1 MFKLIKSDKFDSLAE
16 KLLYCSY
23 FVYQFMFLL
32 HVSAL
37 AHNVALYD
45 KLTSIVIILSFGVIL
60 LIDFYYLLRGNYTL
74 NEIIIYGIVG
84 TLLLI
89 SLLNYRDVMVSVNLF
104 AIMAFKNVDAKNGLK
119 IYFIATIIGMICVM
133 LLGIIT
139 PYTGNVIQT
148 RYGVERIRYGLGFFY
163 TSFALHYLFSL
174 VLVFLIICDKVKL
187 FHYFLIAIIN
197 VVLFLLT
204 DTKAPFLYI
213 WLILIIYLILTKIKS
228 EFLVRFYG
236 ILTVLSYP
244 VLSLFTII
252 ASYCYNPQSS
262 LSVLLDKV
270 LTGRLYLTHNALERC
285 KFTLFGQTVDIWGEG
300 FYIDSSIINMLVL
313 NGLMILIVSVLF
325 MTIFSYFSAKNKNI
339 PLMIALSF
347 FALRSAF
354 DWGFMAF
361 QMTPIVIMFY
371 SEFKSFSDKYSFA
384 NNFNFNISDN
394 KKGEL

>member
-16 KLLYCSY
+16 KLLYYSY

-37 AHNVALYD
+37 AHNVDIYD
-45 KLTSIVIILSFGVIL
+45 KLTSIVIILSFGIIL
-60 LIDFYYLLRGNYTL
+60 LIDLYYLLRGNYTL
-74 NEIIIYGIVG
+74 NEIVVYGIVG

-89 SLLNYRDVMVSVNLF
+89 SLLNYSDVMVSVNLF
-104 AIMAFKNVDAKNGLK
+104 AIMAFKNVNAKKGLK

-148 RYGVERIRYGLGFFY
+148 RYGISRIRYGLGFFY

-174 VLVFLIICDKVKL
+174 VLVFLIICKNVK
-187 FHYFLIAIIN
+187 FYHYVLIA
-197 VVLFLLT
+197 VVNCILFFLT
-204 DTKAPFLYI
+204 DTKAPFFYI
-213 WLILIIYLILTKIKS
+213 WLILLVYLILTKVKS
-228 EFLVRFYG
+228 NFLINLYG
-236 ILTVLSYP
+236 VLTILSYP
-244 VLSLFTII
+244 ILSIFSIVT
-252 ASYCYNPQSS
+252 SYCYNEQNRFF
-262 LSVLLDKV
+262 VLLNKV
-270 LTGRLYLTHNALERC
+270 LTGRLYLTHNALEKC
-285 KFTLFGQTVDIWGEG
+285 KFTLFGQTVGIWGEG

-313 NGLMILIVSVLF
+313 NGLIILIVSVVF
-325 MTIFSYFSAKNKNI
+325 MTIFSYFSAKNKSI

-361 QMTPIVIMFY
+361 QMTPVVILFY
-371 SEFKSFSDKYSFA
+371 NTYIEFKK
-384 NNFNFNISDN
+384 NNKVIINISKYN
-394 KKGEL
+394 SRKI

>member
-1 MFKLIKSDKFDSLAE
+1 MFKLIKSEKYDSMVE
-16 KLLYCSY
+16 KILYYSY

-37 AHNVALYD
+37 AHNVDLYD
-45 KLTSIVIILSFGVIL
+45 KLTSIAIILSFGVIL
-60 LIDFYYLLRGNYTL
+60 LIDLYYLLRGNYSL

-104 AIMAFKNVDAKNGLK
+104 AIMAFKNVDAKKGLK

-139 PYTGNVIQT
+139 PYTGNVIQN
-148 RYGVERIRYGLGFFY
+148 RYGIPRIRYGLGFFY

-174 VLVFLIICDKVKL
+174 VLVFLIICKNVRVY
-187 FHYFLIAIIN
+187 HYLLIA
-197 VVLFLLT
+197 VVNCILFFLT
-204 DTKAPFLYI
+204 DTKAPFFYI
-213 WLILIIYLILTKIKS
+213 WLIIIVYLILTKIKS
-228 EFLVRFYG
+228 NFLINFFG
-236 ILTVLSYP
+236 MLTILAYP
-244 VLSLFTII
+244 VLTIFTTV
-252 ASYCYNPQSS
+252 ASYCYNEQNKFFVI
-262 LSVLLDKV
+262 LNKV
-270 LTGRLYLTHNALERC
+270 LTGRLYLTHNALEKC

-313 NGLMILIVSVLF
+313 NGLMILIVSVIF

-361 QMTPIVIMFY
+361 QMTPVVIMFY
-371 SEFKSFSDKYSFA
+371 STYYEWKNKYSV
-384 NNFNFNISDN
+384 
-394 KKGEL
+394 

>member
-16 KLLYCSY
+16 KLLYYSY

-37 AHNVALYD
+37 AHNVDLYD
-45 KLTSIVIILSFGVIL
+45 KLTSIVIILSFGIIL
-60 LIDFYYLLRGNYTL
+60 LIDLYYLLRGNYTL

-104 AIMAFKNVDAKNGLK
+104 AIMAFKNADAKKGLK

-148 RYGVERIRYGLGFFY
+148 RYGMERIRYGLGFFY

-187 FHYFLIAIIN
+187 YHYFLIAIIN
-197 VVLFLLT
+197 VILFLLT
-204 DTKAPFLYI
+204 DTKAPFIYI

-228 EFLVRFYG
+228 EFLIRFYS

-244 VLSLFTII
+244 LLTIFTIVV
-252 ASYCYNPQSS
+252 SYCYNSQSS
-262 LSVLLDKV
+262 ISIFLDKV
-270 LTGRLYLTHNALERC
+270 LTGRLYLTHNALEKC
-285 KFTLFGQTVDIWGEG
+285 KFTLFGQTVGIWGDG

-313 NGLMILIVSVLF
+313 NGLIILIVSVLF
-325 MTIFSYFSAKNKNI
+325 MTIFSYFSAKNKDI

-361 QMTPIVIMFY
+361 QMTPIVLLFY
-371 SEFKSFSDKYSFA
+371 NTYIEFSKNNKNIINFSKHNSYK
-384 NNFNFNISDN
+384 I
-394 KKGEL
+394 